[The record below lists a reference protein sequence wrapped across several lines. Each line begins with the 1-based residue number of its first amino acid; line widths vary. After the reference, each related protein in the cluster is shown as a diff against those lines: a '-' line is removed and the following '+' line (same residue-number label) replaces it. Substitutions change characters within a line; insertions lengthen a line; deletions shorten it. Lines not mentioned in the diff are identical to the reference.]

1 MSHDEVRG
9 LLAEHLLG
17 TLPAPDDARVRRHL
31 RGCGACRRELAALA
45 EGLSTFARA
54 AHELAPPEG
63 LRDRVLAV
71 LEEEWAEAPRPRG
84 RRPWLAAAVLM
95 AVVAA
100 AGVGVG
106 VRGELRAE
114 RYEAAAASYQ
124 RLLEALGGEGVRVGT
139 LHPVGGRALRG
150 SFLLYDS
157 KVGQSWALVLVRA
170 PGMEG
175 RALATL
181 WTEDRRRI
189 DLHPLEFSAGGEAA
203 TWLVTSWDL
212 RPFDR
217 LSITAPTGELL
228 ARGRVWGD

>member
-1 MSHDEVRG
+1 MNHDEVRG

-17 TLPAPDDARVRRHL
+17 TLPAAEDARVRRHL
-31 RGCGACRRELAALA
+31 RGCAACRREVAALA
-45 EGLSTFARA
+45 EGISTFASA
-54 AHELAPPEG
+54 AHDVPPPEE

-71 LEEEWAEAPRPRG
+71 LREEWAEAAPPRT
-84 RRPWLAAAVLM
+84 RRPSLVAAALVALLAAA
-95 AVVAA
+95 AV
-100 AGVGVG
+100 GFG

-124 RLLEALGGEGVRVGT
+124 RFLEALGGESVRVGT
-139 LHPVGGRALRG
+139 LHPVGDRALRG
-150 SFLLYDS
+150 SFVLYDS

-189 DLHPLEFSAGGEAA
+189 DLHPLEFDAGGEAA

-217 LSITAPTGELL
+217 LSVAAPTGEVI
-228 ARGRVWGD
+228 ARGVVWGD

>member
-1 MSHDEVRG
+1 MQRIAPSARH
-9 LLAEHLLG
+9 ASG
-17 TLPAPDDARVRRHL
+17 T
-31 RGCGACRRELAALA
+31 AA
-45 EGLSTFARA
+45 GS
-54 AHELAPPEG
+54 
-63 LRDRVLAV
+63 
-71 LEEEWAEAPRPRG
+71 
-84 RRPWLAAAVLM
+84 
-95 AVVAA
+95 
-100 AGVGVG
+100 AGVGGG
-106 VRGELRAE
+106 VRGELRAA

-139 LHPVGGRALRG
+139 LRPVGDRALRG

-189 DLHPLEFSAGGEAA
+189 DLHPLEFSPGGEAA

-228 ARGRVWGD
+228 ARGEVWGD

>member
-1 MSHDEVRG
+1 VNHDEVRG

-17 TLPAPDDARVRRHL
+17 TLPATDDARVRRHL
-31 RGCGACRRELAALA
+31 RGCAACRREVAALA
-45 EGLSTFARA
+45 EGVSTFARA
-54 AHELAPPEG
+54 AHDVRPPDELK
-63 LRDRVLAV
+63 DRVLAV
-71 LEEEWAEAPRPRG
+71 LEEEWAEAPRARA
-84 RRPWLAAAVLM
+84 RRPS
-95 AVVAA
+95 VVAA
-100 AGVGVG
+100 ALVALLAAAAVAFG

-124 RLLEALGGEGVRVGT
+124 RLLEALGGDRVRVGT
-139 LHPVGGRALRG
+139 LHPVGDRTLRG
-150 SFLLYDS
+150 SFVLYDS
-157 KVGQSWALVLVRA
+157 RVGQSWALVLVRA

-181 WTEDRRRI
+181 WTPDRRRI
-189 DLHPLEFSAGGEAA
+189 DLHPLEFDAGGEAA

-228 ARGRVWGD
+228 ARGAVWGD

>member
-1 MSHDEVRG
+1 MSHDELRA

-17 TLPAPDDARVRRHL
+17 TLPAAEDARVRRHL

-54 AHELAPPEG
+54 AHEVRPPDD

-71 LEEEWAEAPRPRG
+71 LEEEWAEAPGPRG
-84 RRPWLAAAVLM
+84 RRPSLAVAVLV
-95 AVVAA
+95 ALLAA
-100 AGVGVG
+100 AGVAVG
-106 VRGELRAE
+106 VRGELRAD

-124 RLLEALGGEGVRVGT
+124 RFLQALGGESVRVGT
-139 LHPVGGRALRG
+139 LHPVGDRALRG
-150 SFLLYDS
+150 SFVLYDS

-175 RALATL
+175 RARATL

-189 DLHPLEFSAGGEAA
+189 DLHPLEFDAGGEAA

-212 RPFDR
+212 RAFDR
-217 LSITAPTGELL
+217 LSITSPTGELL
-228 ARGRVWGD
+228 ARGVVWGD

>member
-1 MSHDEVRG
+1 VNHDEVRG

-17 TLPAPDDARVRRHL
+17 TLPAAEDARVRRHL
-31 RGCGACRRELAALA
+31 RGCAACRREVAALA
-45 EGLSTFARA
+45 EGISTFASA
-54 AHELAPPEG
+54 AHDVPPPEE

-71 LEEEWAEAPRPRG
+71 LREEWAEAAPPRT
-84 RRPWLAAAVLM
+84 RRPSLVAAALVALLAAA
-95 AVVAA
+95 AVAF
-100 AGVGVG
+100 G

-124 RLLEALGGEGVRVGT
+124 RFLEALGGESVRVGT
-139 LHPVGGRALRG
+139 LHPVGDRALRG
-150 SFLLYDS
+150 SFVLYDS

-189 DLHPLEFSAGGEAA
+189 DLHPLEFDAGGEAA

-217 LSITAPTGELL
+217 LSVAAPTGEVI
-228 ARGRVWGD
+228 ARGVVWGD

>member
-1 MSHDEVRG
+1 MNHDEVRG

-17 TLPAPDDARVRRHL
+17 TLPAAEDARVRRHL
-31 RGCGACRRELAALA
+31 RGCAACRREVAALA
-45 EGLSTFARA
+45 EGISTFASA
-54 AHELAPPEG
+54 AHDVRPPEE

-71 LEEEWAEAPRPRG
+71 LREEWAEAAPPRT
-84 RRPWLAAAVLM
+84 RRPSLAAAALVALL
-95 AVVAA
+95 AA
-100 AGVGVG
+100 AAVGFG

-124 RLLEALGGEGVRVGT
+124 RFLEALGGESVRVGT
-139 LHPVGGRALRG
+139 LHPVGDRALRG
-150 SFLLYDS
+150 SFVLYDS

-181 WTEDRRRI
+181 WTEDGRRI
-189 DLHPLEFSAGGEAA
+189 DLHPLEFDAGGEAA

-217 LSITAPTGELL
+217 LSVAAPTGEVI
-228 ARGRVWGD
+228 ARGVVWGD

>member
-1 MSHDEVRG
+1 MNHDEVRG

-17 TLPAPDDARVRRHL
+17 TLPAAEDARVRRHL
-31 RGCGACRRELAALA
+31 RGCAACRREVAALA
-45 EGLSTFARA
+45 EGVSTFARA
-54 AHELAPPEG
+54 AHEVPPPEE

-71 LEEEWAEAPRPRG
+71 LREEWAETPPPREH
-84 RRPWLAAAVLM
+84 RPSL
-95 AVVAA
+95 VAA
-100 AGVGVG
+100 ALVGLLAVAALAFG

-114 RYEAAAASYQ
+114 RYEAAAASYLRFLQ
-124 RLLEALGGEGVRVGT
+124 ALGGESVRVGT
-139 LHPVGGRALRG
+139 LHPVGERALRG
-150 SFLLYDS
+150 SFVLYDS

-181 WTEDRRRI
+181 WTADRRRI
-189 DLHPLEFSAGGEAA
+189 DLHPLEFDAGGEAA

-217 LSITAPTGELL
+217 LSVATPAGEVI
-228 ARGRVWGD
+228 ARGTVWRD

>member
-1 MSHDEVRG
+1 MNHDEVRG

-17 TLPAPDDARVRRHL
+17 TLPAAEDARVRRHL
-31 RGCGACRRELAALA
+31 RGCAACRREVAALA
-45 EGLSTFARA
+45 EGISTFASA
-54 AHELAPPEG
+54 AHDVRPPEE

-71 LEEEWAEAPRPRG
+71 LREEWAETASPRT
-84 RRPWLAAAVLM
+84 RRPSLVAAALVALLAAA
-95 AVVAA
+95 AVAF
-100 AGVGVG
+100 G

-124 RLLEALGGEGVRVGT
+124 RFLEALGGESVRVGT
-139 LHPVGGRALRG
+139 LHPVGDRALRG
-150 SFLLYDS
+150 SFVLYDS

-181 WTEDRRRI
+181 WTEDGRRI
-189 DLHPLEFSAGGEAA
+189 DLHPLEFDAGGEAA

-217 LSITAPTGELL
+217 LSVAAPTGEVI
-228 ARGRVWGD
+228 ARGVVWGD